1 MGESADELTHPRGS
15 RIMQLPIVAP
25 APIVKQHAEAFRGL
39 FRDERSYENFQTYL
53 TGIIVLENKSLSNI
67 SRCTL
72 ESADKTNLSRFLSE
86 SPWKSEEMN
95 RRRVEYML
103 AETVQVRLAEHQS
116 CLLIDDTLCEHV
128 GSLFEYI
135 DRHYNHSDHSYP
147 LAHNLVT
154 SHYRSG
160 AVRFPVDCEIYR
172 RYEDLTRWTEFVQKY
187 FPEQVIPPTQPA
199 RQKLHKELDPTLLKD
214 PEYAKLH
221 EQFRTK
227 LTIAHELLKHAIE
240 HGLPF
245 TTVLMDSWY
254 LTTEFVQELAKQKK
268 NWVSLLKSNRNLSMP
283 GFQLRDAQGQ
293 TISLPAN
300 GVIKVEALVPLIPA
314 SAYRQVD
321 LDGSSYWCFSV
332 CTRLSGI
339 GKVRIV
345 ISFQTADLSGTY
357 AVLVTNRADW
367 NAQQILSKYLQ
378 RWTIETFYRDG
389 KQLLGLNEYR
399 VRSHSA
405 MQSHWCLVF
414 VAYSLLHLAC
424 LPPSQKPPN
433 RGKRPTQPIQTIGQV
448 VRQQGQALIEQL
460 ILFAHEQLS
469 QGQAAAQVFTHLFA
483 KQQKPF
489 SHS

>member
-1 MGESADELTHPRGS
+1 
-15 RIMQLPIVAP
+15 
-25 APIVKQHAEAFRGL
+25 L

-53 TGIIVLENKSLSNI
+53 TGLIVLENKSLSNI

-86 SPWKSEEMN
+86 SPWKSQEMN
-95 RRRVEYML
+95 ARRVQYML
-103 AETVQVRLAEHQS
+103 GQTVNVRLDGKQS

-135 DRHYNHSDHSYP
+135 DRHYNHSDSSYP

-172 RYEDLTRWTEFVQKY
+172 RYEDLTQWEAFIHKH
-187 FPEQVIPPTQPA
+187 FPEQVIPSTTQA
-199 RQKLHKELDPTLLKD
+199 RQKVHKELDSTLLED
-214 PEYAKLH
+214 PEFAELH
-221 EQFRTK
+221 QQFRTK
-227 LTIAHELLKHAIE
+227 LTIAHELLKHAVE

-254 LTTEFVQELAKQKK
+254 LTSEFVQQLADHNKQ
-268 NWVSLLKSNRNLSMP
+268 WVSLLKSNRNLSMS
-283 GFQLRDAQGQ
+283 GFQLRDAQGHP
-293 TISLPAN
+293 IPLPAN

-314 SAYRQVD
+314 TAYRQVD
-321 LDGSSYWCFSV
+321 INQRSYWCFTV

-339 GKVRIV
+339 GKVRLV
-345 ISFQTADLSGTY
+345 ISFQTADLSGSY
-357 AVLVTNRADW
+357 AVLVTNHTEWTAK
-367 NAQQILSKYLQ
+367 QILATYLQ
-378 RWTIETFYRDG
+378 RWTIETFYRDS
-389 KQLLGLNEYR
+389 KQLLGLNQYR

-424 LPPSQKPPN
+424 LPSPQKPPK
-433 RGKRPTQPIQTIGQV
+433 GKRPTQPIQSIGQV
-448 VRQQGQALIEQL
+448 ARQQGQALREL
-460 ILFAHEQLS
+460 ILFAHDQLS
-469 QGQAAAQVFTHLFA
+469 QGQAAAQVFTRLFA
-483 KQQKPF
+483 KQQKQF
-489 SHS
+489 SRS

>member
-1 MGESADELTHPRGS
+1 
-15 RIMQLPIVAP
+15 MQLPIVAP
-25 APIVKQHAEAFRGL
+25 APIVEQHAEAFRSL

-53 TGIIVLENKSLSNI
+53 TGLIVLENKSLSNI

-86 SPWKSEEMN
+86 SPWKSQQMN
-95 RRRVEYML
+95 AHRVQYML
-103 AETVQVRLAEHQS
+103 AQTVNVRLKAEQS

-135 DRHYNHSDHSYP
+135 DRHYNHSDSSYP

-154 SHYRSG
+154 SHYCSG
-160 AVRFPVDCEIYR
+160 AVRFPVDYEVYR
-172 RYEDLTRWTEFVQKY
+172 RYEDLTQWEQFVAKH
-187 FPEQVIPPTQPA
+187 FPGQVIPPTTQA
-199 RQKLHKELDPTLLKD
+199 RQKLHKQLDPTLLED
-214 PEYAKLH
+214 PEFAQLH

-227 LTIAHELLKHAIE
+227 MTIAHELLKQAIE

-254 LTTEFVQELAKQKK
+254 LTTEFVQQLADQKK
-268 NWVSLLKSNRNLSMP
+268 NWVSLLKRNRNLSMY

-293 TISLPAN
+293 PIPLPPN
-300 GVIKVEALVPLIPA
+300 GVIKVEELVPLIPS
-314 SAYRQVD
+314 SAYHPVD
-321 LDGSSYWCFSV
+321 VNERSYWCFSV

-339 GKVRIV
+339 GKVRLV
-345 ISFQTADLSGTY
+345 ICFESADLSGSY
-357 AVLVTNRADW
+357 AVLVTNRTDW
-367 NAQQILSKYLQ
+367 SAKQTLSMYLK
-378 RWTIETFYRDG
+378 RWAIETFYRDG
-389 KQLLGLNEYR
+389 KQLLGLDQYR

-424 LPPSQKPPN
+424 LPPSLKPPK
-433 RGKRPTQPIQTIGQV
+433 GKRPTHPIQTIGEV
-448 VRQQGQALIEQL
+448 ARQQGQALIEQL

-469 QGQAAAQVFTHLFA
+469 QGRAAAQVFNHLFA
-483 KQQKPF
+483 KQQKQF
-489 SHS
+489 SRL

>member
-1 MGESADELTHPRGS
+1 
-15 RIMQLPIVAP
+15 MQLPIVAP
-25 APIVKQHAEAFRGL
+25 APIVAEHAEAFRSL

-53 TGIIVLENKSLSNI
+53 TGLIVLENKSLSNI

-86 SPWKSEEMN
+86 SPWKSDAMN
-95 RRRVEYML
+95 AHRIQYLL
-103 AETVQVRLAEHQS
+103 AQTVNVRLKAEQS

-135 DRHYNHSDHSYP
+135 DRHYNHSDSSYP

-160 AVRFPVDCEIYR
+160 AVRFPVDYEIYR
-172 RYEDLTRWTEFVQKY
+172 RYEDLTQWEQFVAKH
-187 FPEQVIPPTQPA
+187 FPGQGIPPTTQA
-199 RQKLHKELDPTLLKD
+199 RQKLHKQLDPTLLED
-214 PEYAKLH
+214 PEFSQLH

-227 LTIAHELLKHAIE
+227 MTIAHELLKHAIE

-254 LTTEFVQELAKQKK
+254 LTTEFVQQLAAKKK
-268 NWVSLLKSNRNLSMP
+268 NWVSLLKRNRNLSMY
-283 GFQLRDAQGQ
+283 GFQLRDAQGKP
-293 TISLPAN
+293 IPLPAN
-300 GVIKVEALVPLIPA
+300 GVIKVEALVPLIA
-314 SAYRQVD
+314 SSAYRQVD
-321 LDGSSYWCFSV
+321 IDHRSYWCFSV

-339 GKVRIV
+339 GKVRLV
-345 ISFQTADLSGTY
+345 ICFESANLSGSY
-357 AVLVTNRADW
+357 AVLVTNRTDW
-367 NAQQILSKYLQ
+367 SAKQTLSMYLK
-378 RWTIETFYRDG
+378 RWAIETFYRDG
-389 KQLLGLNEYR
+389 KQLLGLDQYR

-424 LPPSQKPPN
+424 LPPSLKPP
-433 RGKRPTQPIQTIGQV
+433 RGKRPTQPIQTIGEV

-460 ILFAHEQLS
+460 ILFAHDQLS
-469 QGQAAAQVFTHLFA
+469 RGETAAQVFTDLFA
-483 KQQKPF
+483 KQQKQIT
-489 SHS
+489 HS